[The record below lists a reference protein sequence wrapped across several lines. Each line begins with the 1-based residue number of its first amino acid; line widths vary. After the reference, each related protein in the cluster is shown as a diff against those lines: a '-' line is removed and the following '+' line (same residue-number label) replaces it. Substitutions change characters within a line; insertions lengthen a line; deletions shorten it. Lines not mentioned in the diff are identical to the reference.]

1 MVHFQYPALM
11 GDAVAAFAFVANP
24 GLATAAVAALDEEAV
39 FAENAHHQS
48 AHFQYPVLTGGAVVD
63 FAFVADLDLAAAA
76 VAAPD
81 EEAVFAENAH
91 HQSAHFQCP
100 VLMEN
105 AAAVA
110 AVFSPASGHDE
121 DRRALFHFCQNH
133 PT

>member
-24 GLATAAVAALDEEAV
+24 GLATAAVAAL
-39 FAENAHHQS
+39 
-48 AHFQYPVLTGGAVVD
+48 
-63 FAFVADLDLAAAA
+63 
-76 VAAPD
+76 D